1 MRTRG
6 ILVSMRMPRAEPR
19 RAVLLGMVAV
29 AATATLLATG
39 GRGAGQASAPATSAL
54 SWAGLVGSRPQVA
67 TGGRVI
73 VLLRTPSLA
82 QRVAAAGG
90 TADAGRERAW
100 TGAALAAQKALISR
114 LAAEGVTVRPD
125 YSFSRVLDGF
135 STAAGGSAVALLE
148 RDPAVAGVY
157 PVRIAYPASVS
168 TQVLARADFGPGSG
182 HRPGIRLAGADGRGV
197 TIALLDTGVDAAV
210 PYLRGRVRDGIDI
223 VGGDAGALADA
234 NPASP
239 SELERHGTEMA
250 GLLVGGGGPSGL
262 AGVAGGATVLPIRVA
277 GWQPDGRGGRAVYA
291 RSDELI
297 AGLDRAVDPN
307 DDGDAR
313 DAARVALV
321 PLAEPFAGF
330 PDGPE
335 ARAVAG
341 ALALDTLVVAP
352 AGNDGAAGAGY
363 GDVSGPGGAPAALTV
378 GATDTRPRIAQAR
391 LDVRSGLATLFAGTL
406 PLAGAVAP
414 PARLNLEI
422 ARPRGS
428 SFFSPRGVSLVS
440 GRAAFAA
447 AGLSPLAS
455 AERAVTAGASAVL
468 LDRPLPAG
476 GLGLDESAPVP
487 VVSLPSGVARALRTR
502 LDGGA
507 TATVALGSAAAA
519 ANSDAGRVASF
530 SSTGLAYDGRVKP
543 DVVAPGVGLATSDP
557 GADADGSP
565 RFVTVNGSSAAAAV
579 VAGAAALLAQARPAL
594 QAAELGGLLAG
605 TARALPDDP
614 VTAQGAGLVDV
625 GAAAA
630 GRLAAVPAT
639 LALGRGGETSFT
651 LTNLSGRDLPVT
663 LAIRRQDHGTAAA
676 RFSLDPARAVLRPGA
691 SIAVRL
697 RAHAEPGAAPIEGV
711 VVARVHG
718 AGAIRVPWAIAPVAR
733 GPLLGAV
740 SLAPAAFAASDT
752 RPALLTVDAGRVLAG
767 AAAEIRPLARLDV
780 VLYRA
785 SGERIGLLARIRDV
799 LPGRIELGLT
809 GRDPTGRRL
818 PPGRY
823 VLRVVATSV
832 DGSRSTSRKARF
844 TLR

>member
-1 MRTRG
+1 
-6 ILVSMRMPRAEPR
+6 
-19 RAVLLGMVAV
+19 MVTV
-29 AATATLLATG
+29 AATATLLATSS
-39 GRGAGQASAPATSAL
+39 RGAGQASAPATSAL

-73 VLLRTPSLA
+73 VVLRTPSLA

-90 TADAGRERAW
+90 SAGAARERAW
-100 TGAALAAQKALISR
+100 TGAALAAQKQLISR
-114 LAAEGVTVRPD
+114 LAAQGVTVRPD

-135 STAAGGSAVALLE
+135 SAVAGGSAVALLE

-197 TIALLDTGVDAAV
+197 TVALLDTGVDAAV
-210 PYLRGRVRDGIDI
+210 PYLRGRVRDGIDV
-223 VGGDAGALADA
+223 VGGDAGALAAA

-277 GWQPDGRGGRAVYA
+277 GWQPDSHGGQAVYA
-291 RSDELI
+291 RSDQLI

-307 DDGDAR
+307 DDGDAS
-313 DAARVALV
+313 DAVRVALV

-352 AGNDGAAGAGY
+352 AGNDGAAGTGY

-378 GATDTRPRIAQAR
+378 GAADTRPRTAQAR
-391 LDVRSGLATLFAGTL
+391 LDVRSGLATLFAGTV
-406 PLAGAVAP
+406 PLAGAVVP
-414 PARLNLEI
+414 PARLSLEI
-422 ARPRGS
+422 ARPLRS
-428 SFFSPRGVSLVS
+428 SFFSARGVSLVA
-440 GRAAFAA
+440 GRAAFVA

-487 VVSLPSGVARALRTR
+487 VVSLPSGVARALRIR
-502 LDGGA
+502 LDAGA
-507 TATVALGSAAAA
+507 IATVSLGSAAAA
-519 ANSDAGRVASF
+519 ANAEAGRVASF
-530 SSTGLAYDGRVKP
+530 SSTGLAFDGRVKP
-543 DVVAPGVGLATSDP
+543 DLVAPGVALATSDP
-557 GADADGSP
+557 GANADGSP
-565 RFVTVNGSSAAAAV
+565 RFVTVNGSSAAAAI

-594 QAAELGGLLAG
+594 DATALAGLLSG

-614 VTAQGAGLVDV
+614 VTAQGSGLVDV

-630 GRLAAVPAT
+630 GRLAAAPAT
-639 LALGRGGETSFT
+639 LAFGRSGETSFT
-651 LTNLSGRDLPVT
+651 LTNLSGRDLSRDAGRPPPGSRSRGRAL
-663 LAIRRQDHGTAAA
+663 LARARPRGHPPGSERCRAAA
-676 RFSLDPARAVLRPGA
+676 RARRAGRSSDRRRRRRPRTRRRRDPRAVGDRPG
-691 SIAVRL
+691 
-697 RAHAEPGAAPIEGV
+697 GARPAARSG
-711 VVARVHG
+711 VAR
-718 AGAIRVPWAIAPVAR
+718 
-733 GPLLGAV
+733 
-740 SLAPAAFAASDT
+740 
-752 RPALLTVDAGRVLAG
+752 AGRVRRFRHAARAADRRRRPRARRLRRRRDPSARSPRRRAVPLDRRAHRTARPAPRRSPRPG
-767 AAAEIRPLARLDV
+767 RVRAHRTRPRRDAAAAGEVRRP
-780 VLYRA
+780 
-785 SGERIGLLARIRDV
+785 
-799 LPGRIELGLT
+799 
-809 GRDPTGRRL
+809 RRRNL
-818 PPGRY
+818 
-823 VLRVVATSV
+823 
-832 DGSRSTSRKARF
+832 SRRKPF
-844 TLR
+844 E

>member
-1 MRTRG
+1 
-6 ILVSMRMPRAEPR
+6 
-19 RAVLLGMVAV
+19 MVAV

-39 GRGAGQASAPATSAL
+39 SRGAGQASAPATSAL

-90 TADAGRERAW
+90 SAGAARERAW
-100 TGAALAAQKALISR
+100 TGAALAAQRQLISR
-114 LAAEGVTVRPD
+114 LAAQGVTVRPD

-135 STAAGGSAVALLE
+135 SAVAGGSAVALLE

-182 HRPGIRLAGADGRGV
+182 HRPGIRLAGVDGRGV

-210 PYLRGRVRDGIDI
+210 PYLRGRVRDGIDV
-223 VGGDAGALADA
+223 VGGDAGALAAA

-277 GWQPDGRGGRAVYA
+277 GWQPDARGGRAVYA
-291 RSDELI
+291 RSDQLI

-313 DAARVALV
+313 DAVRIALV

-378 GATDTRPRIAQAR
+378 GAADTRPRTAQAR
-391 LDVRSGLATLFAGTL
+391 LDVRSGLATLFAGTV

-414 PARLNLEI
+414 PARLSLEI
-422 ARPRGS
+422 ARPLRS
-428 SFFSPRGVSLVS
+428 SFFSARGVSLVA
-440 GRAAFAA
+440 GRAAFVA
-447 AGLSPLAS
+447 AGPSPLAS

-487 VVSLPSGVARALRTR
+487 VVSLPSGVARALRAR
-502 LDGGA
+502 LDAGA
-507 TATVALGSAAAA
+507 IATVSLGSAAAA
-519 ANSDAGRVASF
+519 ANSEAGRVASF
-530 SSTGLAYDGRVKP
+530 SSTGLAFDGRVKP
-543 DVVAPGVGLATSDP
+543 DVVAPGVALATSDP
-557 GADADGSP
+557 GANADGSP

-594 QAAELGGLLAG
+594 DATALAGLLAG
-605 TARALPDDP
+605 TAHARCR
-614 VTAQGAGLVDV
+614 T
-625 GAAAA
+625 
-630 GRLAAVPAT
+630 
-639 LALGRGGETSFT
+639 
-651 LTNLSGRDLPVT
+651 
-663 LAIRRQDHGTAAA
+663 IR
-676 RFSLDPARAVLRPGA
+676 
-691 SIAVRL
+691 
-697 RAHAEPGAAPIEGV
+697 
-711 VVARVHG
+711 
-718 AGAIRVPWAIAPVAR
+718 
-733 GPLLGAV
+733 
-740 SLAPAAFAASDT
+740 
-752 RPALLTVDAGRVLAG
+752 
-767 AAAEIRPLARLDV
+767 
-780 VLYRA
+780 
-785 SGERIGLLARIRDV
+785 
-799 LPGRIELGLT
+799 
-809 GRDPTGRRL
+809 
-818 PPGRY
+818 
-823 VLRVVATSV
+823 
-832 DGSRSTSRKARF
+832 
-844 TLR
+844 